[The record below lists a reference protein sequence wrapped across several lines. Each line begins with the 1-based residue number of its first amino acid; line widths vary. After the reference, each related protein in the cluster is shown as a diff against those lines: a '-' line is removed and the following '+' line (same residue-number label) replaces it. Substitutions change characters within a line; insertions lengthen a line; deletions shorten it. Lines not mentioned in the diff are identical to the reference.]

1 MHSFLSGGGWLDVAA
16 LLVIL
21 GMLPDGLLA
30 QTVGAHIE
38 RKWGVGHPSRRYLRA
53 LHDPVILA
61 TVSAVEGDLSWWCTF
76 WLGIFRSTA
85 FLDLALSLFCILLE

>member
-1 MHSFLSGGGWLDVAA
+1 MAA

-21 GMLPDGLLA
+21 GMLSDGLFA
-30 QTVGAHIE
+30 QAVGAHVE

-76 WLGIFRSTA
+76 WLGIFSSTA
-85 FLDLALSLFCILLE
+85 FLHLALSFLRVLFELLDLFS

>member
-1 MHSFLSGGGWLDVAA
+1 MAA

-21 GMLPDGLLA
+21 GMLSDGLFA
-30 QTVGAHIE
+30 QTVGAHVE
-38 RKWGVGHPSRRYLRA
+38 RKWGVGHPSCRYLRT

-61 TVSAVEGDLSWWCTF
+61 TVSAVEGDLSWWCAF

-85 FLDLALSLFCILLE
+85 FMNFSLAFVCLLFKLLDFFSLCF